1 MHDISPFNRDA
12 ARQIASGGLWM
23 RVMFVTTIVILLL
36 GLTRI
41 ESVLLQVNQMMDG
54 VLFSSR
60 YWIIGTF
67 FLAVLLGIALL
78 MYVLYFLWKTAEAA
92 KKLGDDMNDENLFN
106 YFNHYKKVQL
116 GVLIFAGAGFLVYVV
131 KFMYILLEK

>member
-1 MHDISPFNRDA
+1 MHDINPFNRDA

-54 VLFSSR
+54 ILFSSS
-60 YWIIGTF
+60 YWIIGSF

-92 KKLGDDMNDENLFN
+92 KKLGDDMNDETLFI